1 MTKCLVTRFNGVCS
15 NESLPIVGHF
25 KIKVL
30 KDISPET
37 SFFCIT
43 VFKNTTAT
51 IIGNG
56 YFTDST
62 FTSNE
67 GKVLYLSSGVQN
79 KFYVKAV
86 EDCYVDIADKDAIY
100 QIIYLPINSEF
111 DLANLKYSKVE
122 YVWAFNSQVYGDIKN
137 IENLNLVCLNLNNTA
152 VTGDISVLKNLTGLE
167 TLILNNTA
175 VTGDISV
182 LKNLTGLKDSIFT
195 LHSRSKLYGN
205 VGALPDSLLC
215 LHCSKN
221 GNDFTWTSSDRT
233 KILAL
238 NGVECSTIDA
248 LLNGMKDLTAE
259 FGGSQMWFKNIN
271 LYGTRTSASD
281 AAVATLQ
288 SKGYTVSITPA

>member
-15 NESLPIVGHF
+15 NESLPILGHF
-25 KIKVL
+25 RIKVL

-37 SFFCIT
+37 SSINIT
-43 VFKNTTAT
+43 VLKDTTAT

-67 GKVLYLSSGVQN
+67 GNVLSLSSEGQN

-86 EDCYVDIADKDAIY
+86 EDCYVDIADKDAIK
-100 QIIYLPINSEF
+100 QFVSLQKNSGF
-111 DLANLKYSKVE
+111 DLADLKYSKVI
-122 YVWAFNSQVYGDIKN
+122 YLWAPGSQVYGDIKN
-137 IENLNLVCLNLNNTA
+137 IENLNLTCLRLDNTA
-152 VTGDISVLKNLTGLE
+152 VTGDISVLKNLTGLT
-167 TLILNNTA
+167 TLSLDNTA

-182 LKNLTGLKDSIFT
+182 LKNLTGLTNQGLIF
-195 LHSRSKLYGN
+195 HSKNKLYGN
-205 VGALPDSLLC
+205 LGDLPDSLLY
-215 LHCSKN
+215 LFGSKN

-238 NGVECSTIDA
+238 TGIECSTIDD

-259 FGGSQMWFKNIN
+259 FGGSQIWYKSIS

-288 SKGYTVSITPA
+288 SKGYTVLITPA